1 MEEVI
6 ATCSKALELA
16 GEGKIDDAL
25 QILDELYESLEDE
38 LEKSFVLEKKAG
50 ILSMS
55 GKVEESLSLYEDV
68 ISTQLKA
75 VDEDIPMAVEM
86 LSTSFYNLGSILTDI
101 GAFKEA
107 ELAYE
112 RSLDF
117 LERIGGEENYAAD
130 VGGTLYHLG
139 FLAQERGD
147 NELARNRY
155 EKALRIFE
163 TIKSDAEVHTVMC
176 ANILNNLGVIEAR
189 SGELERAEEFF
200 RQASGRYVEVDSLE
214 SLFYAAT
221 TLGSLG
227 MIRRELGKMDDA
239 RDAYSDALEIAQKL
253 LDKSGDDELYK
264 AVAMRLINELEE
276 MKNAL

>member
-1 MEEVI
+1 
-6 ATCSKALELA
+6 
-16 GEGKIDDAL
+16 
-25 QILDELYESLEDE
+25 
-38 LEKSFVLEKKAG
+38 
-50 ILSMS
+50 
-55 GKVEESLSLYEDV
+55 
-68 ISTQLKA
+68 
-75 VDEDIPMAVEM
+75 
-86 LSTSFYNLGSILTDI
+86 
-101 GAFKEA
+101 
-107 ELAYE
+107 
-112 RSLDF
+112 
-117 LERIGGEENYAAD
+117 
-130 VGGTLYHLG
+130 
-139 FLAQERGD
+139 
-147 NELARNRY
+147 
-155 EKALRIFE
+155 
-163 TIKSDAEVHTVMC
+163 MC